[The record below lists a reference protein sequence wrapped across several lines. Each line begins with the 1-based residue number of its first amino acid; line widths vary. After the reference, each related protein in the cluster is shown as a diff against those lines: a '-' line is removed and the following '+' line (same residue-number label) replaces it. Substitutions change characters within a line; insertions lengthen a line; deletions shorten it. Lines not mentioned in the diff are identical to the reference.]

1 MKTPNF
7 LSFSLLLLLK
17 YCLRLLIGA
26 WLLREYVER
35 ASEEDGEEERARSG
49 GGTMAL
55 GLFLTSGVEA
65 LVRASASFRE
75 EKRKKRR
82 WCDSFVS
89 LALMKSNNTIKKMVD
104 TARAMSGEEK
114 LSVGEM
120 LLSASF
126 MVACAAILAVY
137 ASEGQTWPAVYVTAI
152 LMNEM
157 YERRFTIEE
166 FISKHIRRNS
176 WRQYDDDDDDDQQT
190 IPKIGVGAFADAG
203 DKIYLVGKYRDQ
215 LFDRIVDGTH
225 QIIHRQKCTSSNI
238 GRYFPPSFADHH
250 IRKGMVS
257 TEGTCPRFLC
267 FAKEDTLNNILA
279 FTKEDANCDDL
290 DEAANESTLRTKIAN
305 GLASL
310 IMTSGE
316 TTTTFAFTKEDANC
330 DDLDEAPNESTLRTK
345 IANGLASLIMTSGE
359 TTTTTSTELS
369 PSTER
374 KNNTI
379 KKEEKEL
386 HMDNV
391 GVMFKSMRKRD
402 KAKTLLNTINDIGV
416 GRAFVSGRHFVFL
429 KNPPASIASDANIA
443 RFFASKTCVYTT
455 NDIAMLKK
463 HTRVVFANRRDG
475 EVSYVGTF
483 ASLLTQKNFGSEL
496 AKSFLSRKPAEREE
510 DRDDEMYSEP
520 VAKIETGVHRLLRCF
535 RKGNWCPTVGTIVN
549 SDNRATLLAFSAMI
563 VSLILIAALN
573 AENAFIDSTAFI
585 VSVFAPIFLCIL
597 LDLAYTKTWI
607 QSILIEQKHFYKT
620 VAFGTKIHVGI
631 EEIIYSG
638 FSFRFKA
645 ILCDV
650 ANEYTLA
657 NTAILHELVVKTVVI
672 LSFIVLMVASHFAFF
687 ESAEFSFEN
696 SSVRAHRAASTFLA
710 LVVARDSLCSFLENL
725 SKNSVFTRRVART
738 RSIYDARN
746 IETKYPKKLRRTRS
760 MF

>member
-7 LSFSLLLLLK
+7 LSFSFSFSLSLLLLK
-17 YCLRLLIGA
+17 YCLQLLIGA

-35 ASEEDGEEERARSG
+35 ASEEDEEERARSG
-49 GGTMAL
+49 GGGMMAL

-89 LALMKSNNTIKKMVD
+89 LALMKSNNTIQKMVD
-104 TARAMSGEEK
+104 IARAMSGREK

-126 MVACAAILAVY
+126 MVACAAILAIY
-137 ASEGQTWPAVYVTAI
+137 ASERQTWPAVYVTAI

-157 YERRFTIEE
+157 YERRFMIEE
-166 FISKHIRRNS
+166 FISKHRRGKS
-176 WRQYDDDDDDDQQT
+176 WRQYDDDDDDDEQQT
-190 IPKIGVGAFADAG
+190 IPKICVGAFADAG

-267 FAKEDTLNNILA
+267 FLKEDTLNNILA

-290 DEAANESTLRTKIAN
+290 DEAPNESTLRKKIAN

-310 IMTSGE
+310 IMT
-316 TTTTFAFTKEDANC
+316 
-330 DDLDEAPNESTLRTK
+330 P
-345 IANGLASLIMTSGE
+345 GE
-359 TTTTTSTELS
+359 TTTTTSTGLS
-369 PSTER
+369 LSTER
-374 KNNTI
+374 KDNTI

-391 GVMFKSMRKRD
+391 GVMFKSTRKRN
-402 KAKTLLNTINDIGV
+402 KETTLLINDIGV

-429 KNPPASIASDANIA
+429 KNPPSIVSDANIA

>member
-7 LSFSLLLLLK
+7 LSFSKLSLLLLK

-35 ASEEDGEEERARSG
+35 ASEEDEEEERARSG

-104 TARAMSGEEK
+104 IARAMSGGEK

-176 WRQYDDDDDDDQQT
+176 WRQYDDDDDDDDDDQQT

-267 FAKEDTLNNILA
+267 FSKQDTLNNILA
-279 FTKEDANCDDL
+279 FTKED
-290 DEAANESTLRTKIAN
+290 T
-305 GLASL
+305 
-310 IMTSGE
+310 
-316 TTTTFAFTKEDANC
+316 NC

-345 IANGLASLIMTSGE
+345 IANGLASLIMTPGE

-391 GVMFKSMRKRD
+391 GVMFKSTRKRN
-402 KAKTLLNTINDIGV
+402 KATTLLNTINDVGV

-429 KNPPASIASDANIA
+429 KNPPASIVSDANIA

-483 ASLLTQKNFGSEL
+483 AYLLTQKNFGSEL
-496 AKSFLSRKPAEREE
+496 AKCFFSRKPAEREE
-510 DRDDEMYSEP
+510 YRDDEMYAEP

-535 RKGNWCPTVGTIVN
+535 RKGNWCPTVETIVN

-573 AENAFIDSTAFI
+573 AQNAFIDSTAFI

-607 QSILIEQKHFYKT
+607 RSILIEQKHFYKT
-620 VAFGTKIHVGI
+620 VAFGKKIHDGI
-631 EEIIYSG
+631 EEITYSG

-687 ESAEFSFEN
+687 ESVEFSFER

-725 SKNSVFTRRVART
+725 SKNSVFTRRVARM

-746 IETKYPKKLRRTRS
+746 VETKYRKKLRRTRS